1 MNFGRCKATN
11 MKGNKRVHL
20 PKAGSP
26 SLEAF
31 LEIRRQEASRI
42 FDECLKILEEGG
54 EKEWDNLDHDQ
65 RLGIKSL
72 QKRVKKGELI
82 VCQTDKSGRFSVLTR
97 EQYIQAG
104 EKHTCKDREIN
115 EEESR
120 GLERHLNGHMRW
132 WSSMTNLGSEWKNQ
146 DKCLRNLLN
155 DG

>member
-1 MNFGRCKATN
+1 MGKMAAEEDNTIYDFEDNSMNFGRFKATN

-54 EKEWDNLDHDQ
+54 EKEWDNLDHDE

-72 QKRVKKGELI
+72 QKKGQKGE
-82 VCQTDKSGRFSVLTR
+82 TDCMS
-97 EQYIQAG
+97 
-104 EKHTCKDREIN
+104 DR
-115 EEESR
+115 
-120 GLERHLNGHMRW
+120 
-132 WSSMTNLGSEWKNQ
+132 
-146 DKCLRNLLN
+146 
-155 DG
+155 